1 MTTVSPHRPG
11 EKERIWSGFGA
22 GGSIVSIVKSFL
34 LEAYLGSVG
43 RAEIDAVARRAQG
56 LEAGGRI
63 RYWGSLVLLEDE
75 ICFHI
80 FEAPS
85 ERVLLEAIERVAL
98 EHDRVVETVWIPSY
112 PAARRG
118 ADLERT

>member
-1 MTTVSPHRPG
+1 MQ
-11 EKERIWSGFGA
+11 
-22 GGSIVSIVKSFL
+22 SFL
-34 LEAYLGSVG
+34 LEAYLGRVG
-43 RAEIDAVARRAQG
+43 RAEIDAFARRARR

-85 ERVLLEAIERVAL
+85 APSLVEAIERAEL

-112 PAARRG
+112 PVEGHG